1 MIVNRVVNRNVAI
14 GSRRAELK
22 KWRRG
27 QESPRHPSANFF
39 MSPTAN
45 QADANCEL
53 LVPWIYEAIR
63 AGTDFYKDRVV
74 FLTSA
79 LYAVAID
86 E

>member
-1 MIVNRVVNRNVAI
+1 MINVRVHQPPIPRQNRA
-14 GSRRAELK
+14 K
-22 KWRRG
+22 
-27 QESPRHPSANFF
+27 FF
-39 MSPTAN
+39 MSPTAD

-63 AGTDFYKDRVV
+63 AGTDFYKDRVA

-79 LYAVAID
+79 LDAVAID